1 MKKTQ
6 EEILNEIRA
15 QISVLRVTL
24 NTLEEK
30 LALLENVEAPAPQPA
45 PVPEPTPAPAPAP
58 APAPTPAPAPA
69 PTPVPAPEPQ
79 PAPAPAP
86 EPQPAPVK
94 DTLAESIEPAATF
107 NEMQA
112 ANLKMSVGDMMTET
126 ETWRTAIPGTPVKD
140 VANAFSLNDRI
151 LFTRELFAS
160 DSDLFQDVVS
170 RINAAEGFE
179 SVVAMI
185 TDRFPE
191 WKMNSDTVFRFMMAV
206 RRKVDVR

>member
-69 PTPVPAPEPQ
+69 PTPV
-79 PAPAPAP
+79 PAP

-170 RINAAEGFE
+170 QINAAEDFD

>member
-58 APAPTPAPAPA
+58 AQAPAPAPAPA

-79 PAPAPAP
+79 PAPA
-86 EPQPAPVK
+86 PAPVK

-140 VANAFSLNDRI
+140 VTNAFSLNDRI

-170 RINAAEGFE
+170 QINAAEDFE